1 MNWFDNWWAA
11 FVEVVAATWTDIP
24 AGQLF
29 MDVSVER
36 RDWNVLLD
44 AGEMSVPW
52 VVVTLQFTPL
62 EDCGPSVAYQIDATV
77 YYITSLK
84 AAAAQNKTAANW
96 ITSKLVDLQI
106 AFLAAQTAGT
116 VDATMPIDVSAMN
129 PANSSFLNAK
139 IDFQA
144 GSITIPFT
152 CAMLDQ

>member
-1 MNWFDNWWAA
+1 MNWFDAWWSA
-11 FVEVVAATWTDIP
+11 FVGVVAATWPDIP

-62 EDCGPSVAYQIDATV
+62 DDYGPSIAYQVDATI

-84 AAAAQNKTAANW
+84 ASATQNKTAAAW
-96 ITSKLVDLQI
+96 ITSKLVDLQR
-106 AFLAAQTAGT
+106 AFLSALTVGT
-116 VDATMPIDVSAMN
+116 VDAMMPIDVSAMN
-129 PANSSFLNAK
+129 PANASFLNAK